1 MTLAVWAEAFLA
13 LMQPSV
19 FFYLFIGVVLGV
31 VIGALP
37 GLSATMGIALIT
49 PITFWL
55 PKADGFAMMMGLWN
69 AAIFAGGITAI
80 LINTPGTPASITQAF
95 DGYPLYKIGRASCR
109 ERV

>member
-37 GLSATMGIALIT
+37 GLSATMAL
-49 PITFWL
+49 
-55 PKADGFAMMMGLWN
+55 
-69 AAIFAGGITAI
+69 
-80 LINTPGTPASITQAF
+80 
-95 DGYPLYKIGRASCR
+95 R
-109 ERV
+109 

>member
-1 MTLAVWAEAFLA
+1 MTLAVWAEAFLT

-19 FFYLFIGVVLGV
+19 FMYLFIGVVLGV

-55 PKADGFAMMMGLWN
+55 PKADGFAMMMENRPPIKEKIVLMPS
-69 AAIFAGGITAI
+69 AR
-80 LINTPGTPASITQAF
+80 P
-95 DGYPLYKIGRASCR
+95 PLPCL
-109 ERV
+109 